1 MEAKAEN
8 FGNCV
13 VITVSGE
20 LDTTTS
26 PDLDALIN
34 EQAPS
39 KPGIYIFG
47 LGEMK
52 YIGSVGLRV
61 FLAHLK
67 KAKAPGGKM
76 IPAELNEKVQEAFE
90 MAGFAPLFEIH
101 PTLAAAKAAAS
112 I

>member
-8 FGNCV
+8 YENCV

-34 EQAPS
+34 EQAQS

-47 LGEMK
+47 LGEME
-52 YIGSVGLRV
+52 YISSVGLRV

-67 KAKAPGGKM
+67 KVKAAGGKM
-76 IPAELNEKVQEAFE
+76 ILAELNEEVQEVFE

-101 PTLAAAKAAAS
+101 PTLAAAKAAAG